1 MSNVAQ
7 EVGVLRRG
15 EGILAAQEILGD
27 DGVTQGVECIARVR
41 GIRGEG
47 IVPCHTRGADRRV
60 DTRVREIT
68 LCTDR
73 GRRNGMAQ
81 GLSHPEEREKGGP
94 SWRGDRPDAVDRT
107 QGRVGR
113 IAPQEESD
121 NRVMRK

>member
-1 MSNVAQ
+1 MYNVAQ

-15 EGILAAQEILGD
+15 EGILAAEEILGD
-27 DGVTQGVECIARVR
+27 DGVTQGVEYIARVR
-41 GIRGEG
+41 GIRDEG
-47 IVPCHTRGADRRV
+47 IVPCHTKGADRRV

-68 LCTDR
+68 LCTGR

-81 GLSHPEEREKGGP
+81 GLSHPGERKKGGP
-94 SWRGDRPDAVDRT
+94 SWRGYPPDAVDRT

-113 IAPQEESD
+113 IAPQDD